1 MELNNL
7 NNFDELKIF
16 IDSILKSNLKNN
28 NFMGGATKILDTNI
42 EDNTDEITDTVNY

>member
-28 NFMGGATKILDTNI
+28 NYMGSATKILDANI